1 MWMKFLRFILTIRLQ
16 VFGSF
21 IEVIV
26 IIRGLQAARHPV

>member
-1 MWMKFLRFILTIRLQ
+1 MWMKFLRFILTIRRRA
-16 VFGSF
+16 GASF